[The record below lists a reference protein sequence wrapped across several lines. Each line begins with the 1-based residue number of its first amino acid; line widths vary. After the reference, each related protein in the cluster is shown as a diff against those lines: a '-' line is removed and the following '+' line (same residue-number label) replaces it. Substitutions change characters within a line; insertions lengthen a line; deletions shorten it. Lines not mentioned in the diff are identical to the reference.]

1 MVVPGSDLNSG
12 LRGVVVGGPG
22 PAHLSVELLVR
33 VLDVI
38 GNREIRMPSWQ
49 CPEGAHVHEGG
60 EIFLEAGAD
69 REHDPGRASSKE
81 RSVLRI
87 GVAKVQLVSLLLRL
101 VPEVRVQQ
109 VVHVLPLD
117 RLMDELDELSVLEHL
132 LVVRGV
138 ELDLRRIVGWSGV
151 LRGAL
156 NPGSI
161 QLMTE
166 RMICS

>member
-1 MVVPGSDLNSG
+1 MLERSKLALRILPVSIDLILG
-12 LRGVVVGGPG
+12 LVDYTGTIVTVRSRADVGGPG

-49 CPEGAHVHEGG
+49 CPEGAHVHEGR

-87 GVAKVQLVSLLLRL
+87 GVVKVQLVGLLLRL

-117 RLMDELDELSVLEHL
+117 RLMDELDE
-132 LVVRGV
+132 
-138 ELDLRRIVGWSGV
+138 
-151 LRGAL
+151 
-156 NPGSI
+156 
-161 QLMTE
+161 
-166 RMICS
+166 